1 MIIILLK
8 IPKTIIVNSNALLGL
23 FNKFNNGAVI
33 MNNSPK
39 VDEIKKRGNRIK
51 FSQKVGIK
59 YKVVFVDYSYFY

>member
-1 MIIILLK
+1 MLLK

-23 FNKFNNGAVI
+23 FNKLNNGPVI
-33 MNNSPK
+33 MNTNPK

-59 YKVVFVDYSYFY
+59 YKVVLVDYNYFY